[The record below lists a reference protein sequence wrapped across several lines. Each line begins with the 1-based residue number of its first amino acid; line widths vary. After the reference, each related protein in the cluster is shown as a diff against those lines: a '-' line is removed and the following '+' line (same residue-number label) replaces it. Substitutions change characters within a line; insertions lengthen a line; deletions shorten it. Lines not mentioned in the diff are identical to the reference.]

1 MKTPANTSTLHIP
14 IKTPVDDFPLG
25 KYLWSRCQT
34 AQTTML
40 ERTIEL
46 CEINSGSFNNQ
57 GISQVQDKLAKLFQP
72 ITNSYQTIDL
82 PDTELTD
89 AEGVIQ
95 TQTLRPMQ
103 VFRFNPEA
111 ECQLLLTGHSDT
123 VFPVECSFQHC
134 RIEGNHLH
142 GPGTADMKG
151 GLMVMLQSLSLLREI
166 LDDTFT
172 GECPLGFTIAISPDE
187 ETGSLGSADTLTH
200 LARQADFGLTFEPAL
215 SNGMLAGARKGSGN
229 FTLCAYGKSVH
240 AGREFF
246 AGHNAC
252 LAIASVCQRLAAL
265 SDEESGITV
274 NIGKISG
281 GGAVNVVPDFAQCRF
296 NARFKHQH
304 QQATL
309 EQSFREIIY
318 QIEQQ
323 SFCKLKLSGQF
334 SRPVKVMSQQQNKM
348 YQLLRH
354 CGEKLNIPIQWQ
366 ATGGCCEG
374 NNLAAAG
381 LLNIDTLGV
390 RGSGIHSDQEF
401 ACINS
406 FAERSALV
414 TSFMLHLLQQ
424 KLGSSNSEMERLLC

>member
-1 MKTPANTSTLHIP
+1 MKTPEDTPALRIP
-14 IKTPVDDFPLG
+14 IKTPVEDFSLG
-25 KYLWSRCQT
+25 EYLWSRCQT
-34 AQTTML
+34 AQQTML
-40 ERTIEL
+40 DRTIEL

-57 GISQVQDKLAKLFQP
+57 GISEIQQKLKSLFQP
-72 ITNSYQTIDL
+72 IADSYQTIDL
-82 PDTELTD
+82 PDSELVD
-89 AEGVIQ
+89 DEGK
-95 TQTLRPMQ
+95 TQTYALRPMQ

-123 VFPVECSFQHC
+123 VFPTESSFQC
-134 RIEGNHLH
+134 CSIKQNHLH

-151 GLMVMLQSLSLLREI
+151 GLMVMLQSLLLLREI
-166 LDDTFT
+166 LADTFT
-172 GECPLGFTIAISPDE
+172 SECPLGFTVAISPDE
-187 ETGSLGSADTLTH
+187 ETGSLGSAETLTN

-240 AGREFF
+240 AGRDFF
-246 AGHNAC
+246 SGHNAC
-252 LAIASVCQRLAAL
+252 LAIATVCSELAAL
-265 SDEESGITV
+265 SDEENGITL

-296 NARFKHQH
+296 NARFQHQH
-304 QQATL
+304 QQVTI
-309 EQSFREIIY
+309 EQKFREIICRV
-318 QIEQQ
+318 EQQ
-323 SFCKLKLSGQF
+323 SHCKLRLSGQF
-334 SRPVKVMSQQQNKM
+334 SRPVKVMSQQQSQM

-354 CGEKLNIPIQWQ
+354 CGEKLNIPIKWQ

-390 RGSGIHSDQEF
+390 RGSGIHSGQEY
-401 ACINS
+401 ACIDS

-424 KLGSSNSEMERLLC
+424 KSGSLNSEMERLLC